1 MRHRK
6 IQHRKQI
13 INLIPNI
20 MKRIL
25 IALAVLLSVQVAD
38 AQMTKSPE
46 AAKKAVETAKVAAE
60 NPKKATK
67 VVTWLKLANSYM
79 DAYNAPTG
87 NLFLNTPRVQLE
99 QMLALKKPIAAEQV
113 EVDGTP
119 YIKEDHG
126 DKYLYFDAEGVL
138 RIIEITKPVFEDA
151 LAGALEAF
159 AKAAEVDVKG
169 AKTKEI
175 LAGIELVG
183 AKYFEEGMNKYT
195 FGDMAKAAE
204 LVGKAADAVQTAP
217 LSKVDNTY
225 TYYAAYIYMQAGNF
239 EVAKKYFE
247 KCVEVGYYAEE
258 GNLFPALAEVYMK
271 LGDEEKGV
279 ETLQKGFELFPENAN
294 LLVGLI
300 NYYLPKEGGEA
311 DLLSLIEQAKKAM
324 PDNASIYR
332 VEGDIFKRI
341 GDFEK
346 AEAAYRQSIA
356 IAPEAPEAYIS
367 LGGFFIDRGNEFFNK
382 GQETFDQKEYEAL
395 MEQYEQML
403 IVSLEPLEK
412 AYALMPE
419 GDFKRE
425 IANTIKSVCFVLRNK
440 EAKYQEMYDL
450 YNGYANN

>member
-1 MRHRK
+1 
-6 IQHRKQI
+6 
-13 INLIPNI
+13 

-225 TYYAAYIYMQAGNF
+225 TYYAAYIYMEAGNF

-247 KCVEVGYYAEE
+247 KCVEVGYYAEG

-271 LGDEEKGV
+271 LGDEAKGV

>member
-1 MRHRK
+1 
-6 IQHRKQI
+6 
-13 INLIPNI
+13 

-258 GNLFPALAEVYMK
+258 GNLFPALDEVYMK

>member
-1 MRHRK
+1 
-6 IQHRKQI
+6 
-13 INLIPNI
+13 
-20 MKRIL
+20 
-25 IALAVLLSVQVAD
+25 
-38 AQMTKSPE
+38 MTKSPE

-99 QMLALKKPIAAEQV
+99 QMLALKQPIAAEQV

-169 AKTKEI
+169 AKTKDI

-247 KCVEVGYYAEE
+247 KCVEVGYYADE

>member
-1 MRHRK
+1 
-6 IQHRKQI
+6 
-13 INLIPNI
+13 

-169 AKTKEI
+169 AKTKDI

-247 KCVEVGYYAEE
+247 KCVEVGYYADE

>member
-13 INLIPNI
+13 INLIPDI

-38 AQMTKSPE
+38 AQMAKSPE
-46 AAKKAVETAKVAAE
+46 AARKAVESAKVAAE

-67 VVTWLKLANSYM
+67 VTTWTKLAAAYM

-87 NLFLNTPRVQLE
+87 NLFINTPRMQLE
-99 QMLALKKPIAAEQV
+99 QMMALKKPISAEQV
-113 EVDGTP
+113 EVEGKP

-126 DKYLYFDAEGVL
+126 DKYLYFDGEGVL
-138 RIIEITKPVFEDA
+138 RIIEVTKPVYEDA
-151 LAGALEAF
+151 LAGALEAW

-175 LAGIELVG
+175 LVGIEQVG
-183 AKYFEEGMNKYT
+183 AKYFEDGMNKYS
-195 FGDMAKAAE
+195 FGNMAKAGE

-217 LSKVDNTY
+217 LSKVDSTY
-225 TYYAAYIYMQAGNF
+225 TYYAGYIYMQAGNN
-239 EVAKKYFE
+239 ELAKKYFE
-247 KCVEVGYYAEE
+247 KCVEVGYYADG

-271 LGDEEKGV
+271 LGNEEKGV
-279 ETLQKGFELFPENAN
+279 QTLQKGFELYPENAN
-294 LLVGLI
+294 VLVGLI
-300 NYYLPKEGGEA
+300 NYYLPKEGGESQ
-311 DLLSLIEQAKKAM
+311 LLSLIDQAKKAM

-332 VEGDIFKRI
+332 VEGDIHKRL

-346 AEAAYRQSIA
+346 AEASYRQSIA
-356 IAPEAPEAYIS
+356 MTPEAPEAYIS
-367 LGGFFIDRGNEFFNK
+367 LGGFYIDRGNEYFNK
-382 GQETFDQKEYEAL
+382 GQETYDQKEYEAL
-395 MEQYEQML
+395 IEQYEQML
-403 IVSLEPLEK
+403 IASLEPLEK
-412 AYALMPE
+412 AYTLMPE

-450 YNGYANN
+450 YNGYVNN

>member
-1 MRHRK
+1 
-6 IQHRKQI
+6 
-13 INLIPNI
+13 

-46 AAKKAVETAKVAAE
+46 AARKAVESAKVAAE

-67 VVTWLKLANSYM
+67 VATWLTLASKYM

-87 NLFLNTPRVQLE
+87 NLFLNTPRMQLE
-99 QMLALKKPIAAEQV
+99 QMMALKKPISVEQV
-113 EVDGTP
+113 EIDGAP
-119 YIKEDHG
+119 YTKEDHG

-138 RIIEITKPVFEDA
+138 RIIEVTKPVYEDA
-151 LAGALEAF
+151 LAGALA
-159 AKAAEVDVKG
+159 AYSKAGEVDVKG
-169 AKTKEI
+169 AKSKEI
-175 LAGIELVG
+175 LGGIEMIG
-183 AKYFEEGMNKYT
+183 AKYFEEGMNKYS
-195 FGDMAKAAE
+195 FGDMTKAAE

-225 TYYAAYIYMQAGNF
+225 TYYAAYIYMQAGNN

-247 KCVEVGYYAEE
+247 KCVEVGYYAEG

-271 LGDEEKGV
+271 LGDEEASVK
-279 ETLQKGFELFPENAN
+279 TLQKGFELYPENAN
-294 LLVGLI
+294 VLVGLI
-300 NYYLPKEGGEA
+300 NYYLPKEGGESE
-311 DLLSLIEQAKKAM
+311 LLSLIEQAKKAM
-324 PDNASIYR
+324 PDNASILR
-332 VEGDIFKRI
+332 VEGDIHKRI

-346 AEAAYRQSIA
+346 AEASYRASIA
-356 IAPEAPEAYIS
+356 MTPTAPEAYIS
-367 LGGFFIDRGNEFFNK
+367 LGGFYIDRGNEYFNK
-382 GQETFDQKEYEAL
+382 GQETYDQKEYEAL
-395 MEQYEQML
+395 MEQYENML
-403 IVSLEPLEK
+403 ITSLEPLEK
-412 AYALMPE
+412 AYTLMPE

>member
-1 MRHRK
+1 
-6 IQHRKQI
+6 
-13 INLIPNI
+13 

-169 AKTKEI
+169 AKTKDI

>member
-1 MRHRK
+1 
-6 IQHRKQI
+6 
-13 INLIPNI
+13 

-46 AAKKAVETAKVAAE
+46 AAKKAVEAAKVAAE

-67 VVTWLKLANSYM
+67 VATWLKLASTYM

-87 NLFLNTPRVQLE
+87 NLFLNTPRMQLE
-99 QMLALKKPIAAEQV
+99 QMMALKKPIAAEQV

-126 DKYLYFDAEGVL
+126 DKYLYFDGEGVL
-138 RIIEITKPVFEDA
+138 RIIEVTKPVYEDA
-151 LAGALEAF
+151 LAGALEAY
-159 AKAAEVDVKG
+159 AKAAEVDVK
-169 AKTKEI
+169 ATKAKEI
-175 LAGIELVG
+175 LGGIELVG
-183 AKYFEEGMNKYT
+183 AKYFEDGMNKYS
-195 FGDMAKAAE
+195 FGDMAAAAE

-225 TYYAAYIYMQAGNF
+225 TYYAGYIYMQCGNY
-239 EVAKKYFE
+239 EQAKKYFE
-247 KCVEVGYYAEE
+247 KCVEVGYYAEG
-258 GNLFPALAEVYMK
+258 GNLFPAFADVYFK
-271 LGDEEKGV
+271 LGDEDAGV
-279 ETLQKGFELFPENAN
+279 KTLQQGFELFPENAN
-294 LLVGLI
+294 VLVGLI
-300 NYYLPKEGGEA
+300 NYYLPKEGGES

-332 VEGDIFKRI
+332 VEGDIHKRI

-356 IAPEAPEAYIS
+356 MVPEAPEAYIS
-367 LGGFFIDRGNEFFNK
+367 LGGFYIDRGNEFFNK
-382 GQETFDQKEYEAL
+382 GQETFEQKEYEAL
-395 MEQYEQML
+395 MEQYDNML
-403 IVSLEPLEK
+403 IASLEPLEK
-412 AYALMPE
+412 AYSLMAE

>member
-1 MRHRK
+1 
-6 IQHRKQI
+6 
-13 INLIPNI
+13 
-20 MKRIL
+20 
-25 IALAVLLSVQVAD
+25 
-38 AQMTKSPE
+38 
-46 AAKKAVETAKVAAE
+46 
-60 NPKKATK
+60 
-67 VVTWLKLANSYM
+67 
-79 DAYNAPTG
+79 
-87 NLFLNTPRVQLE
+87 
-99 QMLALKKPIAAEQV
+99 
-113 EVDGTP
+113 
-119 YIKEDHG
+119 
-126 DKYLYFDAEGVL
+126 
-138 RIIEITKPVFEDA
+138 
-151 LAGALEAF
+151 
-159 AKAAEVDVKG
+159 
-169 AKTKEI
+169 
-175 LAGIELVG
+175 
-183 AKYFEEGMNKYT
+183 
-195 FGDMAKAAE
+195 
-204 LVGKAADAVQTAP
+204 
-217 LSKVDNTY
+217 
-225 TYYAAYIYMQAGNF
+225 MQAGNF